1 MQRTMPTVK
10 GGRLYQSETDGDPIL
25 VGTSA
30 WYDWLEHYTAFTF
43 VDSVGTFHARKQ
55 GDGVDDLK
63 WKAYRTRSGKLYRVH
78 LGQSDELLL
87 ERLLVAARMLAG
99 EPSPVESVKV
109 SPEETIVSM
118 HVMPET
124 AANLGSPSSLMRT
137 KLYQPRSRSD
147 LISRARLLELLN
159 EGLSGNVTLVCAP
172 AGFGKTTLLTQW
184 LQTIDRHTAWLSL
197 DANDNE
203 LRTFVQSLT
212 AALQTIFPGAFQAAA
227 SLLNA
232 PRIPPPAQ
240 IATLLI
246 NDLADLPE
254 DVVLVLDNYQHIS
267 ASEVHTLLDQLIGY
281 LPPQLHLVLTTR
293 SDPPLPLTRWRARGF
308 LNELRHIDLRFTLEE
323 MEVFLKGILGNEVTH
338 ETALMLEELTEG
350 WIAVLRLAAL
360 SLRNTIDR
368 TAFIER
374 LRHYPDHSISS
385 YLVEEILSQQVP
397 IVQNFLVQVSILE
410 QVSVELCSAILGSDF
425 SYDQIQAILNWLER
439 SNVLIL
445 LDDRQVWYRF
455 HHLFQQLLQQRL
467 LQRMDYDEITK
478 LHQRASA
485 WYAEQRLIEE
495 AIGHALA
502 GRDES
507 SAKQLVEAQLFW
519 AFKQEQWVQLERWM
533 DPLPEELI
541 QSSPG
546 LLVARAWILQ
556 AHGQLID
563 LPKLLTTA
571 EQLLCTD
578 GKRASNTD
586 DRQCRILH
594 AMIANTWSYV
604 HYFTGKVQESL
615 ESAHS
620 ALEWIPPGE
629 EYLASF
635 ALQYLAWSSQASGQ
649 EHVAIFELQKAMNEQ
664 SAYPNSIARL
674 LLAQALIYLAAGK
687 LSQLEHTARHLLQIA
702 KEADLATSQI
712 WAHWYLGVVHY
723 ERNNLDAAVFHF
735 SVVIANQ
742 HHAHFWA
749 MQDAMCGLALA
760 YQAQGSGIKAQK
772 IARALIELVQEEHN
786 MRHLMTAYA
795 FCGRL
800 ALLQNDVETAEQWLE
815 MAGDQVLLMGPMASF
830 EIPAITKA
838 RLLLAKGDDMS
849 IEQGHT
855 QLKDLLQHFQVT
867 HNTRKTIKVLA
878 LQAWSYDLQGRATEA
893 LDVLERALVLARPG
907 GFIRTFA
914 DFPPLAKVLHE
925 LRKRRKARH
934 EVDGKLDIY
943 LQDILA
949 AMSPMSVPSMSK
961 ENLLRQEGIEPL
973 TDRELQ
979 ILALLDKNLT
989 NKEIAREL
997 VVTPGT
1003 VKVHTNNVYRKLSVN
1018 NRRAAVTLAKAL
1030 GFLAPDQAPMAQW
1043 H

>member
-1 MQRTMPTVK
+1 MQQRMPTVK

-25 VGTSA
+25 VGTPA
-30 WYDWLEHYTAFTF
+30 WYDWLEHHTAFTF

-55 GDGVDDLK
+55 GNGVDDLK
-63 WKAYRTRSGKLYRVH
+63 WKAYCTLSGKLYCVH
-78 LGQSDELLL
+78 LGQSDALVLG
-87 ERLLVAARMLAG
+87 RMLVAARMLAG
-99 EPSPVESVKV
+99 EPSQIESVKV
-109 SPEETIVSM
+109 FPAESVVSM
-118 HVMPET
+118 HSIPRT
-124 AANLGSPSSLMRT
+124 AGNLGSPGSLMRT
-137 KLYQPRSRSD
+137 KLYPPRRLSD
-147 LISRARLLELLN
+147 LISRAHLIKHLDD
-159 EGLSGNVTLVCAP
+159 GLSGIVTLLSAP

-184 LQTIDRHTAWLSL
+184 LQTIDRQAAWLSL
-197 DANDNE
+197 DENDNE
-203 LRTFVQSLT
+203 LRTFVHSLT
-212 AALQTIFPGAFQAAA
+212 TSLQTIFPDAFQASA
-227 SLLNA
+227 SLLMA

-254 DVVLVLDNYQHIS
+254 DVVLVLDNYQLIS
-267 ASEVHTLLDQLIGY
+267 ASEVHTLLEQLIGY
-281 LPPQLHLVLTTR
+281 LPPQLHLVLSTR
-293 SDPPLPLTRWRARGF
+293 SDPPLPLARWRARGH

-323 MEVFLKGILGNEVTH
+323 TEAFLAGILGNEATREIAFV
-338 ETALMLEELTEG
+338 LEELTEG
-350 WIAVLRLAAL
+350 WIAILRLAAL
-360 SLRNTIDR
+360 SLRNTFDR

-397 IVQNFLVQVSILE
+397 IVQNFLMQISILE
-410 QVSVELCSAILGSDF
+410 QINVELCSATLGSDF
-425 SYDQIQAILNWLER
+425 SYEQIQATLNWLER
-439 SNVLIL
+439 TNIVII

-455 HHLFQQLLQQRL
+455 HHLFQQLLQEQLRE
-467 LQRMDYDEITK
+467 RMHKDEIAI
-478 LHQRASA
+478 LYQRASA
-485 WYAEQRLIEE
+485 WYEEQGLNEE
-495 AIGHALA
+495 AIRYALA
-502 GRDES
+502 GGDES
-507 SAKQLVEAQLFW
+507 SAKHLVEAQLVW
-519 AFKQEQWVQLERWM
+519 AFEHEQWVQLERWLG
-533 DPLPEELI
+533 PLPEELI
-541 QSSPG
+541 QGSPG

-556 AHGQLID
+556 AHGQLIG
-563 LPKLLTTA
+563 LPQLLTTA
-571 EQLLCTD
+571 EQLLCAD
-578 GKRASNTD
+578 GNSANNAD
-586 DRQCRILH
+586 DRQSRILH

-615 ESAHS
+615 ESARS

-635 ALQYLAWSSQASGQ
+635 AQQYLAWSSQASGQ
-649 EHVAIFELQKAMNEQ
+649 ELVAIVELQKALHEQ
-664 SAYPNSIARL
+664 SAHPNSIARL

-687 LSQLEHTARHLLQIA
+687 LSQLEHTARHLLHIA
-702 KEADLATSQI
+702 QEAGLATSQY

-749 MQDAMCGLALA
+749 MQDALCGLALA

-815 MAGDQVLLMGPMASF
+815 MAGDQVLLVGPMASF
-830 EIPAITKA
+830 EVPAITKA

-849 IEQGHT
+849 IEQGHA

-878 LQAWSYDLQGRATEA
+878 LQAWAYDLQERATEA
-893 LDVLERALVLARPG
+893 LDVLESALVLARPG

-914 DFPPLAKVLHE
+914 DFPALVKVLHE

-943 LQDILA
+943 LQGILA
-949 AMSPMSVPSMSK
+949 AMGPMTAPSMSMK
-961 ENLLRQEGIEPL
+961 DLLQQEGIESL

-1003 VKVHTNNVYRKLSVN
+1003 VKVHTNNVYRKLNVN

-1030 GFLAPDQAPMAQW
+1030 GLLAEDPNSKIRLP
-1043 H
+1043 